1 MPLYEY
7 VCKDC
12 QARFEVRRS
21 MKEIDSPTACPEC
34 HGDHVARQISQVL
47 AFSHGDGGSVSTLGG
62 GGGCSSCGG
71 GTCSSCG
78 GSTQN

>member
-12 QARFEVRRS
+12 NAHFEVRRS
-21 MKEIDSPTACPEC
+21 MKEIDNPTACPHCQGE
-34 HGDHVARQISQVL
+34 HVTRQISKVL

-62 GGGCSSCGG
+62 GGGCGSCGG

-78 GSTQN
+78 GSSQN